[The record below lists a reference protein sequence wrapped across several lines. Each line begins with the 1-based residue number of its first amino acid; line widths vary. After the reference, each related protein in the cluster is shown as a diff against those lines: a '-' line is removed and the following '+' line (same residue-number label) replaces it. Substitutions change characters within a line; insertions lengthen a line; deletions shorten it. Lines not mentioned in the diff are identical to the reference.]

1 MTEQALYKLRFPIGE
16 FTLPESVSD
25 ELRATWVHSIEH
37 FPMKLRTL
45 VEGLSREEKSK
56 TYRPD
61 GWNVKQLVHH
71 CADSHMNAYIRF
83 KLTLTEESPV
93 IRPYFEERW
102 AELANGQEENLDDSL
117 ALIQALHAKWVRLIQ
132 SLTNSDL
139 ERCYIHPQYNKQFSL
154 LEAIGAYAWHC
165 DHHLAHIKLAL
176 A

>member
-1 MTEQALYKLRFPIGE
+1 MTEQEIYQLRFPIGE
-16 FTLPESVSD
+16 FTLPETVSD
-25 ELRATWVHSIEH
+25 ELRTTWMNTIEH
-37 FPMKLRTL
+37 FPMKLRKL
-45 VEGLSREEKSK
+45 VDHLSSEEKSK

-93 IRPYFEERW
+93 IRPYLEAQW
-102 AELANGQEENLDDSL
+102 AELPSGKEDNLEDSL
-117 ALIQALHAKWVRLIQ
+117 LLIEVLHGKWVRLMQ
-132 SLTNSDL
+132 SLTDADL
-139 ERCYIHPQYNKQFSL
+139 ERCYIHPEYNKQFSL

-165 DHHLAHIKLAL
+165 DHHRAHIELAL